1 MRYLVA
7 ISLFSVI
14 SLLNTST
21 FAQSKRDDLLRQIQK
36 NRSELQEL
44 EERFL
49 APSEEDFAA
58 YAEFLHQP
66 QTGLIRLLPRE
77 VYDDYA
83 VRQNGKKSLTVRG
96 GGAYYSFSR
105 KTHEYGYGS
114 DISLEQNYLK
124 VGFAGLDY
132 GMLLKLDELPLEKL
146 TSEDPRL
153 SSLASYKT
161 PTDEREAR
169 SEQQRFSKGD
179 MVNGALY
186 QSRLPLE
193 LDTTYALRSINYSS
207 ADVLVAIR
215 TVRKDTDGS
224 VIIAWKLLEEYPKPE
239 VTRSKL
245 ANASPR

>member
-114 DISLEQNYLK
+114 D
-124 VGFAGLDY
+124 
-132 GMLLKLDELPLEKL
+132 
-146 TSEDPRL
+146 
-153 SSLASYKT
+153 
-161 PTDEREAR
+161 
-169 SEQQRFSKGD
+169 

-224 VIIAWKLLEEYPKPE
+224 VANFLE
-239 VTRSKL
+239 L
-245 ANASPR
+245 APCSYFTESLRTVKRKTLTCPTK